1 MKGCFDSM
9 AGEDVGYTGWLASS
23 SVSLAR
29 KVLSDIYHVFTER
42 GRRTGAGRVERS
54 QALCNTYNRS
64 TRHSAEE
71 SQV

>member
-1 MKGCFDSM
+1 MV
-9 AGEDVGYTGWLASS
+9 GEDVGYTGWLVS

-42 GRRTGAGRVERS
+42 GRRAGAGRVERS
-54 QALCNTYNRS
+54 QAFCNISNRS